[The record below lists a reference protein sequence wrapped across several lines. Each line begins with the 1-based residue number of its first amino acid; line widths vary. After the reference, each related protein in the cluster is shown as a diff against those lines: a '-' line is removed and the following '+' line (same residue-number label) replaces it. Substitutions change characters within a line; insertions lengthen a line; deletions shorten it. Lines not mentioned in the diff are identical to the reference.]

1 MDFLGGHLLFI
12 PDQMVRFKFFF
23 KFLFFSHEKKKKIK
37 IPIFNR
43 VAEKIITI
51 AFCFF
56 SSFSTGINGHTKS
69 HSKHRSSNGNG
80 YLGSSGDRSMLPL
93 PPPPMKS
100 SSGHHNSHSN
110 HHQDKHHNHHHSRG
124 LSSYERGGETRHPQS
139 HTLHQLQPD
148 FYFMPH
154 QRRYSGEVVR
164 VFVDHNNM
172 PIR

>member
-1 MDFLGGHLLFI
+1 MKK
-12 PDQMVRFKFFF
+12 RRKSKFPSLTESLRKSLQLHFVS
-23 KFLFFSHEKKKKIK
+23 L
-37 IPIFNR
+37 PL
-43 VAEKIITI
+43 
-51 AFCFF
+51 
-56 SSFSTGINGHTKS
+56 FSTGINGHTKS
-69 HSKHRSSNGNG
+69 HSKHRSSNGNA